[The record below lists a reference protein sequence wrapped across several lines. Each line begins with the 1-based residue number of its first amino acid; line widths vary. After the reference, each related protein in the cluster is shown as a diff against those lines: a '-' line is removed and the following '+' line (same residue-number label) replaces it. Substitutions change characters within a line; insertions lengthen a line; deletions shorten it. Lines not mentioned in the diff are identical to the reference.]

1 MNSRV
6 SNNPFNQFNPWSKK
20 KSREH
25 VSSSSEEQQE
35 EASKEEDEGEGS
47 YPAEEFCIPGDV
59 VFDLGFY
66 YSYFIRDAVVL
77 YLIDGITQELV
88 AMSGDK
94 YVHK

>member
-6 SNNPFNQFNPWSKK
+6 SNNPFNPCSKK

-25 VSSSSEEQQE
+25 VSSSSEEHQE

-59 VFDLGFY
+59 AFDFGFY
-66 YSYFIRDAVVL
+66 YSYFIRHAVNL
-77 YLIDGITQELV
+77 SLIDGVTE
-88 AMSGDK
+88 
-94 YVHK
+94 

>member
-35 EASKEEDEGEGS
+35 EASKQEDEGEGS

-59 VFDLGFY
+59 VFDFGFY
-66 YSYFIRDAVVL
+66 YSDFIRYAVDL
-77 YLIDGITQELV
+77 CLKDRITQ
-88 AMSGDK
+88 
-94 YVHK
+94 

>member
-25 VSSSSEEQQE
+25 GLFSSEEQQE
-35 EASKEEDEGEGS
+35 EASKQKDEGECS
-47 YPAEEFCIPGDV
+47 YPAEEFCPPGDV
-59 VFDLGFY
+59 AFDLGFY

>member
-25 VSSSSEEQQE
+25 VSSSSEEHQE
-35 EASKEEDEGEGS
+35 EASKQEDEGEGS
-47 YPAEEFCIPGDV
+47 NPAEEFCIPGDV

-66 YSYFIRDAVVL
+66 YSDFIRYAVDL
-77 YLIDGITQELV
+77 SLIDGVTE
-88 AMSGDK
+88 
-94 YVHK
+94 

>member
-35 EASKEEDEGEGS
+35 EASKEEDDGEGS
-47 YPAEEFCIPGDV
+47 YPAEEFCIPGDG

-66 YSYFIRDAVVL
+66 SSYFIRYAVDL
-77 YLIDGITQELV
+77 SLIDGVTE
-88 AMSGDK
+88 
-94 YVHK
+94 